1 MAAGNKSL
9 RVGVLV
15 VIVLIIGG
23 VTYYR
28 QMSKMTTREIT
39 GRVLAIDVASRKAAM
54 EFTHPKTGK
63 TFQLDGHVPPEC
75 DIQIDGKPAQL
86 TDLKVGETI
95 DVFGTLYRNGNMEA
109 KWVKVSRTASQPSP
123 APSSSPAATQP
134 G

>member
-1 MAAGNKSL
+1 MGSNKAL

-28 QMSKMTTREIT
+28 QMSRMTTREIT
-39 GRVLAIDVASRKAAM
+39 GKVLAIDVAGRKAAM
-54 EFTHPKTGK
+54 EFVHPKTGK
-63 TFQLDGHVPPEC
+63 AFQLDGHVPPEC
-75 DIQIDGKPAQL
+75 DIKIDGKPGQL
-86 TDLKVGETI
+86 SDLKVGETI

-109 KWVKVSRTASQPSP
+109 KWVKVTRSASQPASAPAGSP
-123 APSSSPAATQP
+123 TTSSP